1 MFGQAPHLNN
11 SSLTIVKHLFF
22 VESSLT
28 MSSLTMSSLTMSSLE
43 MWSLT
48 MSKPCG
54 LPLLHHIK
62 AWPRRGVE
70 SEGADETGPLAGER
84 STLSPS
90 SLQ

>member
-22 VESSLT
+22 VE
-28 MSSLTMSSLTMSSLE
+28 SSLTMSSLTMSSLE